1 MSVSH
6 NETTK
11 PQGWRIWW
19 LAARP
24 RTLPAAIVPVLVGS
38 AIAIRNGQ
46 FQLLPFLA
54 AFLASLLIQI
64 GTNYANDLF
73 DHLKG
78 ADHQRQGPTRAVQSG
93 LVTPSQMRNAVILVF
108 GVAALLGLSLI
119 YVGGWP
125 IAVIGA
131 LSILAGIAYTG
142 GPYPLAYHGLG
153 DLFAF
158 LFFGV
163 IAVTGTAYIFT
174 HEFTGLALIAS
185 LPVALLVTAIIVVNN
200 LRDIPTDTAVG
211 KRTFAVMLGDRRTRY
226 EYTLCLLGAYLF
238 PIGLAALAGSI
249 GWWWLPF
256 LTLPLAFQLVRTVLH
271 GQAGPALN
279 KTLGQTAQLHLWFG
293 IALSLSILLS

>member
-1 MSVSH
+1 VS
-6 NETTK
+6 NKELQ
-11 PQGWRIWW
+11 PQGWKIWW

-24 RTLPAAIVPVLVGS
+24 RTWPAAIVPVLVGS
-38 AIAIRNGQ
+38 AIGARSDQ
-46 FQLLPFLA
+46 FQVWPFIA
-54 AFLASLLIQI
+54 ALLASLLIQI

-73 DHLKG
+73 DYLKG
-78 ADHQRQGPTRAVQSG
+78 ADRQRQGPTRAVQSG
-93 LVTPSQMRNAVILVF
+93 LVTPRQMRNAVIIVF
-108 GVAALLGLSLI
+108 GSAALLGTYLI
-119 YVGGWP
+119 FVGGWP

-163 IAVTGTAYIFT
+163 IAVTGTTYIFT
-174 HEFTGLALIAS
+174 HEFTLLSFIAS

-200 LRDIPTDTAVG
+200 LRDIPTDAAVG
-211 KRTFAVMLGDRRTRY
+211 KRTFAVMIGDRNTRY
-226 EYTLCLLGAYLF
+226 EYTICMLGAYLF
-238 PIGLAALAGSI
+238 PIALAALSGSS

-256 LTLPLAFQLVRTVLH
+256 CTLPRALQLTRTVLR
-271 GQAGPALN
+271 GQAGPVLN